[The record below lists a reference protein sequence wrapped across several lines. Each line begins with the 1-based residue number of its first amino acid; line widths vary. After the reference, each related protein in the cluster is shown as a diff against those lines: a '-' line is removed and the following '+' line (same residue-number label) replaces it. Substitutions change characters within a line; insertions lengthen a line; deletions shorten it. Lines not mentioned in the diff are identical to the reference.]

1 MTGAMECGVK
11 GKGGVREGRPLR
23 GGKRSGGVG
32 LERSGG
38 RGGGEAAQSQPA
50 AAPAPKS
57 AEASRIEGSF

>member
-1 MTGAMECGVK
+1 MESK
-11 GKGGVREGRPLR
+11 VREGRPLR